1 MSEQVKSSLEKSF
14 EAVWSKKSNQ
24 PEISSHD
31 LDKLILK
38 NYQYKSGPITP
49 LVNTYSPLIT
59 ASSTS

>member
-1 MSEQVKSSLEKSF
+1 MSKQAKSSLEKSF
-14 EAVWSKKSNQ
+14 EAVWSKQSSQ

-38 NYQYKSGPITP
+38 NYQDKSSPITP

-59 ASSTS
+59 TSSTS